1 MKTKLYLI
9 APISDVATL
18 FDLCAVERHVMH
30 TASIAPA
37 HDTVLCV
44 VMEPSP
50 QLHSTLTGKYLT
62 FPDLH
67 NQRTLLTS
75 AHVAAFP
82 ASAGVT
88 TQDTTYE
95 AMHKIHSSL
104 GMPAMHPAS

>member
-9 APISDVATL
+9 APIADTTAL
-18 FDLCAVERHVMH
+18 FDLCKVERHVMH

-44 VMEPSP
+44 VREPSQ
-50 QLHSTLTGKYLT
+50 QLHSTLSSKYLT

-67 NQRTLLTS
+67 NQRTLLTT
-75 AHVAAFP
+75 AHVAALP
-82 ASAGVT
+82 ASVGVT